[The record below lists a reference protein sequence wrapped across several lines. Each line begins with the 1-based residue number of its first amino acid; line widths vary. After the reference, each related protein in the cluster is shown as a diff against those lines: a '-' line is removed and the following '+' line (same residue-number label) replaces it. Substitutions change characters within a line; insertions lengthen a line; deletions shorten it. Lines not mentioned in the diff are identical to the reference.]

1 MTIVFALI
9 TIGLFIGLVLVCLS
23 LYRQFLIRS
32 AILENQLLLSRI
44 KETPTQ
50 KDYRTYTLLVEHAM
64 CQLRGKLKRVHPR
77 QLEQLVA
84 KEINH
89 LVREKKITDLFLNDY
104 SLKFGALILIPLLL
118 GVTSGSTM
126 NSFVSRTYDSV
137 PLEAEA
143 EAESGSASDLDI
155 RSFQAYTNGIEAI
168 AKLDWESASIEL
180 SRIHDESIYSKEA
193 KELLRTAKKER
204 VQKERFLQG
213 MSALTAKQYS
223 SAKKLL
229 RQIPPDSLYY
239 QEAQELLIGL

>member
-44 KETPTQ
+44 KETPTR

-64 CQLRGKLKRVHPR
+64 CQLRGKIKRVHPR

-89 LVREKKITDLFLNDY
+89 LVREKKITELFLNDY

-143 EAESGSASDLDI
+143 ESGSASDLDV

-180 SRIHDESIYSKEA
+180 SRVHDESIYSKEA
-193 KELLRTAKKER
+193 KALLRTAKKER